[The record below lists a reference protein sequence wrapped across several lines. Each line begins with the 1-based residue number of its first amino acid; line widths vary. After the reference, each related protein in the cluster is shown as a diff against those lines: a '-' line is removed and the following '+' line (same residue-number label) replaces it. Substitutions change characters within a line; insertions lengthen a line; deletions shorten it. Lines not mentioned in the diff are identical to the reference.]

1 MMYSPE
7 VGGAAPCEASAKIE
21 NKTTN
26 QRRFISAAKGLFM
39 RRAKLRKWE
48 VDVAAVGDRGRR
60 LQQTCFHL
68 SAHQILPSLPFSNQL
83 ELVAAYQ
90 RLCGQRTRI
99 VIRSHHKSVGTS
111 AHDCEQIAL
120 AQLWHL
126 PIQRKEITRLAYRPD
141 DIDLFRSSF
150 ACAFVL
156 TLAHNFT
163 LTWRFASASPFEG
176 EGWGEG
182 ARLFDGHNFMIAVIQ
197 RRPNEIVHSS
207 IHNGK
212 FLRA

>member
-7 VGGAAPCEASAKIE
+7 FGGAAPCEASAKIE
-21 NKTTN
+21 NKTTS

-48 VDVAAVGDRGRR
+48 VAVAAVGDGGRR

-68 SAHQILPSLPFSNQL
+68 SAYQVLPSLPLSNQR
-83 ELVAAYQ
+83 ELVAANKHFGWQ
-90 RLCGQRTRI
+90 PPRI

-120 AQLWHL
+120 MQLWHL
-126 PIQRKEITRLAYRPD
+126 PIQCKEITRLAYRPD
-141 DIDLFRSSF
+141 DIDL
-150 ACAFVL
+150 ALPL
-156 TLAHNFT
+156 TL
-163 LTWRFASASPFEG
+163 
-176 EGWGEG
+176 
-182 ARLFDGHNFMIAVIQ
+182 RLLHRHDLMIAVIQ

-207 IHNGK
+207 IYNGK

>member
-21 NKTTN
+21 NKTG
-26 QRRFISAAKGLFM
+26 RRRGCISAVKGLYM
-39 RRAKLRKWE
+39 RRSKLRKSE
-48 VDVAAVGDRGRR
+48 VDVAAVGDGGRR
-60 LQQTCFHL
+60 LQQTWFHL
-68 SAHQILPSLPFSNQL
+68 SARQILPSLPLSNQR
-83 ELVAAYQ
+83 ELVAANKHFGWQ
-90 RLCGQRTRI
+90 PPRI
-99 VIRSHHKSVGTS
+99 IIRSHHKSVGTS

-120 AQLWHL
+120 VQLWHL

-176 EGWGEG
+176 VCWGEG
-182 ARLFDGHNFMIAVIQ
+182 ARLFEG
-197 RRPNEIVHSS
+197 
-207 IHNGK
+207 
-212 FLRA
+212 